1 MHLLISNL
9 ILLCAHYCVFNH
21 FRYDEVRLY
30 FFSEYLTEGITDPC
44 GKNENYV
51 RVNSTIKI
59 EIRDKNE
66 VAELENLLL
75 QEQMIKC
82 KIENAEF
89 NTQMVVD
96 FISRGQIIKT
106 IAFSTNNRIRFDE
119 NNNEEYYLAGRAKL
133 IFDKFHAFF
142 RDVIVTTK

>member
-1 MHLLISNL
+1 MRDNRS
-9 ILLCAHYCVFNH
+9 
-21 FRYDEVRLY
+21 
-30 FFSEYLTEGITDPC
+30 C

-51 RVNSTIKI
+51 ACKFNNKI

-96 FISRGQIIKT
+96 FISRGSNYKNG
-106 IAFSTNNRIRFDE
+106 AFGTNNHIRFDE
-119 NNNEEYYLAGRAKL
+119 NNDENATLLEEAKL